1 MTQPPSSSDERPTVD
16 HPEQGKGNVA
26 LGQPAQRSSFGRY
39 VVLDV
44 LGVGGMGVV
53 CTAYDPK
60 LDRKV
65 ALKLMREGG
74 DAARISTGH
83 ARMVREAQALAKLS
97 HPNIV
102 TVHDVDTHGG
112 QLYIAMEYVE
122 GTDLAGWLEAEEP
135 SWREIVE
142 KFVQAGRGLAAAHG
156 SGITHRDFKPGN
168 VVVGLDGRARVLDF
182 GLAKSG
188 EGDDAVEDPPETA
201 SLRDSAVHESA
212 DPSGI
217 MAMISSA
224 EDMKLTRQGRAVG
237 TPAYM
242 SPEQIFGLA
251 VTPATDQFSFAIALW
266 ESLYGTLPFAD
277 DDDPEFLSLVA
288 AGEVRDPPSGT
299 PVPAW
304 VQRILLR
311 ALQPKPAAR
320 FDSMDAMLDLLSRDP
335 ARHRRRVA
343 FAAVGLTLAAFGSFG
358 VYQATAKD
366 ENRCAGANDELA
378 DVWNDQRRG
387 NVERA
392 FDETKMPFAADAFTG
407 VETPIEEFASGWT
420 DSHTA
425 VCEATNVHG
434 TQSDTLMDFRMACLG
449 RARARLR
456 ALVDV
461 FEDAD
466 AEVVEK
472 AITAVGTLGDPRQ
485 CETAM
490 PGEGHAP
497 PQDEEA
503 VEDLEGTLSRAA
515 VLLAAGRSTQ
525 ALDLVTEITNAVNE
539 VAYDPTSSRLSL
551 TQANALREERRYEE
565 AVEAARSAIRFAR
578 AAQSTSLEARAWI
591 QLVHSL
597 GVGQGK
603 ADEAL
608 SLLFAAELVA
618 VEGNKVP
625 EIERERGN
633 LLHRSGDIDASIAA
647 QRKAVEGFR
656 RRDGEDARSVALALN
671 NLGSHLGRARRS
683 EEAAET
689 LQSAIAMY
697 RESLGV
703 HHPSTGRAHANL
715 GNVLYNMGDRAGA
728 AKAHREALSVLS
740 AARGSEHSV
749 LLGPLVGL
757 SQALL
762 HEDPQAAVEAAERAL
777 AIAESK
783 GGRTRATVLN
793 NLGPAL
799 LADAGRRS
807 EDDADRPRLFR
818 RAMESHASAYAIMQ
832 ESSPD
837 PSGPKLNALRG
848 VCLAAVGLSAADADA
863 KCRAALEMARALG
876 GPDADGGL
884 PAEVLERLRRDGE
897 VTP

>member
-1 MTQPPSSSDERPTVD
+1 MTHPASSNDERATVD
-16 HPEQGKGNVA
+16 YPEDGKGAVEVSP
-26 LGQPAQRSSFGRY
+26 PAQRSAFGRY

-74 DAARISTGH
+74 DAARMSTGR

-102 TVHDVDTHGG
+102 TVHDVDTHDG

-122 GTDLAGWLEAEEP
+122 GIDLAGWLEEEER
-135 SWREIVE
+135 SWPEIVE

-188 EGDDAVEDPPETA
+188 EGDDALEAAPDTA
-201 SLRDSAVHESA
+201 SQRDSAVHESA

-217 MAMISSA
+217 MAMISAA
-224 EDMKLTRQGRAVG
+224 EDMKLTGQGRAVG

-251 VTPATDQFSFAIALW
+251 VTPSSDQFSFAVALW

-277 DDDPEFLSLVA
+277 DDDAEFLSLVA
-288 AGEVRDPPSGT
+288 AGQVRDPPPGT

-320 FDSMDAMLDLLSRDP
+320 FGSMDEMLDLLSRDP
-335 ARHRRRVA
+335 ARRRRRIA
-343 FAAVGLTLAAFGSFG
+343 FAAAGVTLAAFGSFG

-366 ENRCAGANDELA
+366 ENRCSGAADELA
-378 DVWNDQRRG
+378 DVWNDDRRG

-392 FDETKMPFAADAFTG
+392 FDDTKMPYAADAFAG
-407 VETPIEEFASGWT
+407 IETPIEEFASGWT
-420 DSHTA
+420 DTHTT

-434 TQSDTLMDFRMACLG
+434 TQSEALMDFRMACLG
-449 RARARLR
+449 RARGRLR
-456 ALVDV
+456 ALVEV

-472 AITAVGTLGDPRQ
+472 AVTAVGTLGDPGQ
-485 CETAM
+485 CEATM

-497 PQDEEA
+497 PQDEDTVAE
-503 VEDLEGTLSRAA
+503 LESTLSRAA
-515 VLLAAGRSTQ
+515 VLLAAGRSEQ
-525 ALDLVTEITNAVNE
+525 ALDLVTEIAADVEE

-551 TQANALREERRYEE
+551 TRANALREERRYEE

-603 ADEAL
+603 AQEAL
-608 SLLFAAELVA
+608 ALLFAAELVA
-618 VEGNKVP
+618 VAGNKEP

-656 RRDGEDARSVALALN
+656 RRDGEDAQSVALALN
-671 NLGSHLGRARRS
+671 NLGSHLGRAGRS

-689 LQSAIAMY
+689 LRSAIAMY
-697 RESLGV
+697 RDSLGE
-703 HHPSTGRAHANL
+703 HHPSTGRAQANL
-715 GNVLYNMGDRAGA
+715 GNALYNLGDKAGA

-740 AARGSEHSV
+740 AARGPEHAV

-757 SQALL
+757 SQAVLD
-762 HEDPQAAVEAAERAL
+762 EDPPAAVDAAERAL

-783 GGRTRATVLN
+783 GGPTRAVVLN
-793 NLGPAL
+793 SLGSAL
-799 LADAGRRS
+799 LADAARRA
-807 EDDADRPRLFR
+807 EDDAELPVLFR
-818 RAMESHASAYAIMQ
+818 RAMESHASAAAILQ
-832 ESSPD
+832 EGGAD
-837 PSGPKLNALRG
+837 PSGSKLNALRG
-848 VCLAAVGLSAADADA
+848 VCLGAVGLSAADVDA
-863 KCRAALEMARALG
+863 KCGAALDMARALG

-884 PAEVLERLRRDGE
+884 PAEVLERLRA
-897 VTP
+897 VAK